1 MNLLFPE
8 DTGTSSP
15 NPANE
20 FQFQRLKFDTYLT
33 FDHLKV
39 IGKPYKWAQTLS
51 GLSFMKNESPTPS
64 EALEMFRSEIGTQ
77 DESKE
82 EDSEENSTVEEIVS
96 MSCIVLEMHC
106 VFEV

>member
-1 MNLLFPE
+1 
-8 DTGTSSP
+8 
-15 NPANE
+15 
-20 FQFQRLKFDTYLT
+20 
-33 FDHLKV
+33 
-39 IGKPYKWAQTLS
+39 
-51 GLSFMKNESPTPS
+51 MKNESPTPS